1 MYVSWNVITRNNNP
15 LHLEWQWKCVLDT
28 IGNNTE
34 EKQQFEL
41 HNQIKDPLTKFH
53 FGQHKNK
60 MNIFWTRAKNR
71 REQMAYTGVRVDST
85 MEEEEGNTISIDEG
99 KLSSIETK
107 RIRRVG
113 KN

>member
-1 MYVSWNVITRNNNP
+1 MISK
-15 LHLEWQWKCVLDT
+15 H
-28 IGNNTE
+28 TE

-41 HNQIKDPLTKFH
+41 HNQIKGRLTKFN

-60 MNIFWTRAKNR
+60 MNISWARVKYR
-71 REQMAYTGVRVDST
+71 RELMTHTGVRVDST
-85 MEEEEGNTISIDEG
+85 MGQEGGNTISIDEG
-99 KLSSIETK
+99 KLSSNGRK